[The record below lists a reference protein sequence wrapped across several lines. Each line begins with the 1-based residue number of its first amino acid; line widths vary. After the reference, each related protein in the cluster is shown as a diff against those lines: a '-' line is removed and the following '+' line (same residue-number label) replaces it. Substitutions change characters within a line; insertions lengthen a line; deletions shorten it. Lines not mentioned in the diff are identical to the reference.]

1 MEIEIKIGKGV
12 EGEYKLLI
20 PTTCR
25 KVSRRHASIF
35 WKDGEVS
42 IVDNESTN
50 GTYVNGRRI
59 AKSKLKEDDVVWLGG
74 KGGDEE
80 CYQVDVKKVI
90 EDCRATEEKLRT
102 DYSKEF
108 QSVKQA
114 YIDYQHEVSEVKK
127 KATQQSQLPKLLAS
141 LVPAVIGLIILLA
154 SDDMTLRI
162 VSMSVGSVLSGIVG
176 ILTMGKSSAA
186 NDIVTEHVT
195 ELQIKYQPQY
205 RCPKCHKNIPLTT
218 HWKKLEADGECP
230 FKCGAKYVK
239 PEQQG

>member
-1 MEIEIKIGKGV
+1 MEIEIKIGKEV
-12 EGEYKLLI
+12 EGEHKILV
-20 PTTCR
+20 PSACK
-25 KVSRRHASIF
+25 KVSRRHASIL
-35 WKDGEVS
+35 WKDGEVT

-50 GTYVNGRRI
+50 GTFVNGRRI
-59 AKSKLKEDDVVWLGG
+59 AKTKLKEEDVVWLGG
-74 KGGDEE
+74 KGGDPE
-80 CYQVDVKKVI
+80 CYQLDMKKVF

-102 DYSKEF
+102 DYTKEF
-108 QSVKQA
+108 EGLKQA
-114 YIDYQHEVSEVKK
+114 YIDYQREVSEVKK

-141 LVPAVIGLIILLA
+141 LVPAVIGLIILLV
-154 SDDMTLRI
+154 SNDMTLRI

-186 NDIVTEHVT
+186 NEKITEEIT

-230 FKCGAKYVK
+230 FKCGAKFVK
-239 PEQQG
+239 SEEQA